1 MERDCGNCN
10 EIIKPQYDM
19 SIDAVVDLTSDLLLE
34 NFEKASHNKEVVIEV
49 DGDSKFA
56 NLGRYVESVVF
67 EKSFGN
73 DNYEMTEAYKDY
85 ESSSRFNVCIDIE
98 SSRPIGAIRI
108 IENSD
113 KGFKTLNDI
122 TEPPFN
128 VNVDEFIKQRNIDNF
143 NKVWDVGT
151 VAVLPEFQSSG
162 ASILLFRAMY
172 TSALR
177 SGIDHIVSVIDEKPF
192 KLLTK
197 YFSIP
202 FIPIID
208 GLESLPYMGSNKSH
222 AVYGYVPQF
231 FDEMSK
237 SNSRISSRFSKIFNT
252 LVMGDDDNLIVPLQ
266 K

>member
-10 EIIKPQYDM
+10 EIVKPQYDI
-19 SIDAVVDLTSDLLLE
+19 SIDNIIDLTAELLLE
-34 NFEKASHNKEVVIEV
+34 NSEKALHTKEIVIEV
-49 DGDSKFA
+49 AGDSKFA

-73 DNYEMTEAYKDY
+73 DSVDMAEAYKDY
-85 ESSSRFNVCIDIE
+85 EKSSRFNICIDTE

-108 IENSD
+108 IENADS
-113 KGFKTLNDI
+113 GLKTLNDI
-122 TEPPFN
+122 SDSPFN
-128 VNVDEFIKQRNIDNF
+128 VDIDEFIKQRNIDDLI
-143 NKVWDVGT
+143 KVWDVGT

-177 SGIDHIVSVIDEKPF
+177 NGIDHIVSVIDEKPF

-197 YFSIP
+197 YFSVP
-202 FIPIID
+202 FVPIID
-208 GLESLPYMGSNKSH
+208 GLEPLPYMGSNKSH
-222 AVYGYVPQF
+222 AVYGYVPRF

-237 SNSRISSRFSKIFNT
+237 SNSRISNKFSKIFNT